1 MVKTPQYVF
10 RGTTVKFGGSMH
22 SQSLPMTSVSTHPV
36 IALWFAKECMQ
47 AYPEKACIY
56 IAETNELLAFKKN
69 ENVLAPL
76 EREIAYGLKPA
87 DFYKHSLGYI
97 SVQVMQEALRKE
109 GIDSSAIAR
118 LENLSF
124 LCSETKDI
132 SAKKIAK
139 IVTEIKQYLK
149 ND

>member
-1 MVKTPQYVF
+1 
-10 RGTTVKFGGSMH
+10 
-22 SQSLPMTSVSTHPV
+22 
-36 IALWFAKECMQ
+36 
-47 AYPEKACIY
+47 
-56 IAETNELLAFKKN
+56 
-69 ENVLAPL
+69 
-76 EREIAYGLKPA
+76 
-87 DFYKHSLGYI
+87 
-97 SVQVMQEALRKE
+97 MQEALRKE